1 MFPLRQRSLQL
12 LIMEATN
19 KTVDITAPIFA
30 KMQKAIEIVSEY
42 TSKPLSLNCLFA
54 APRESSIMC
63 IHFCKVA
70 LDQDTHE
77 FLSELLKTVNVM
89 YSSKYESLCID
100 FDTLNN
106 SNSI

>member
-1 MFPLRQRSLQL
+1 MLPLRYRSLQL

-19 KTVDITAPIFA
+19 NTVDITAPIFV

-42 TSKPLSLNCLFA
+42 ISKPLSLNCLFA
-54 APRESSIMC
+54 APRESSVMC
-63 IHFCKVA
+63 IHFCKVT

-77 FLSELLKTVNVM
+77 FLSEMLKAVSVM

-100 FDTLNN
+100 FETLNN
-106 SNSI
+106 SN